1 MTSDRARAAT
11 RRRTETDRATLLG
24 ATAVAAIDILK
35 AWGASLKG
43 ARLQIKFVCIA
54 ASEKAVAAISSAHAD
69 VSIHV
74 GLIDRLHDEA
84 GNQLIP
90 LLPGMGDIGDRMFG
104 TGASATPIDD
114 EMDAE

>member
-1 MTSDRARAAT
+1 MPCRA
-11 RRRTETDRATLLG
+11 G

-43 ARLQIKFVCIA
+43 GARLQIKFVCIA
-54 ASEKAVAAISSAHAD
+54 ASEAAVAAISSAHAD
-69 VSIHV
+69 VHIHV
-74 GLIDRLHDEA
+74 GLIDRLHDET
-84 GNQLIP
+84 GNQLTP

-104 TGASATPIDD
+104 TGAAATPIDD